1 MNNNN
6 NNKTLIGEINE
17 QTDFLVDPPVTIDPP
32 VADDDVQE
40 SEEIKTF
47 KRLFNN
53 KFGIFIGESFL
64 EEIIGDEESDFD
76 DDDDLDD
83 LDGEIDY

>member
-6 NNKTLIGEINE
+6 KNNKTLIGEINE
-17 QTDFLVDPPVTIDPP
+17 QTDFLVDPPVAIDPP

-47 KRLFNN
+47 KGTGVRCVIQET
-53 KFGIFIGESFL
+53 GQE
-64 EEIIGDEESDFD
+64 
-76 DDDDLDD
+76 
-83 LDGEIDY
+83 